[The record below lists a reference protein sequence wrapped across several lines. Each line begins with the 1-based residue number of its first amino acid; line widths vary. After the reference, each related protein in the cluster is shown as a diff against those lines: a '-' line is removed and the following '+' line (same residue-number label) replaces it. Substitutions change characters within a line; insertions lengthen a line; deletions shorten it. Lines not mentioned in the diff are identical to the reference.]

1 MCDEELHDK
10 FAFELNKEII
20 TDCLA
25 DRFIKTSVQLAK
37 FLGALLLNSTNAGEL
52 FHQAGT
58 FLQELAEFFGLK
70 QR

>member
-1 MCDEELHDK
+1 MCDEELHNK
-10 FAFELNKEII
+10 FTFELNKEII

-37 FLGALLLNSTNAGEL
+37 FLAALLLNSTNAGEL

-58 FLQELAEFFGLK
+58 FLQELAEFFCLK